1 MVSQELSGSVIPV
14 TLLHPSCESDKVS
27 VREPLTRLLNLHVDF
42 CEELVLG
49 LSCPPLI

>member
-1 MVSQELSGSVIPV
+1 MISQELSGSVIPV
-14 TLLHPSCESDKVS
+14 KLLHSSCEGDKVS
-27 VREPLTRLLNLHVDF
+27 VREPLTTLLNLQVDF